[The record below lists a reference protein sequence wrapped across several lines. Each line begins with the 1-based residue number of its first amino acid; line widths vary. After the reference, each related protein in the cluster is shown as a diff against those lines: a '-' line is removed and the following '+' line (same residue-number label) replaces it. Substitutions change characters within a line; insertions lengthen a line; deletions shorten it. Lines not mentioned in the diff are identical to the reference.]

1 MDLLAQV
8 AQDHEQYRE
17 DVNEFQLWLKAVVEK
32 VHSCLGRNCK
42 LATEL
47 RLSALQVHHWDAA
60 GTLCPSQA
68 VSRPC

>member
-42 LATEL
+42 LATER
-47 RLSALQVHHWDAA
+47 RLSTLQVHHRDPA
-60 GTLCPSQA
+60 GTLRPS
-68 VSRPC
+68 